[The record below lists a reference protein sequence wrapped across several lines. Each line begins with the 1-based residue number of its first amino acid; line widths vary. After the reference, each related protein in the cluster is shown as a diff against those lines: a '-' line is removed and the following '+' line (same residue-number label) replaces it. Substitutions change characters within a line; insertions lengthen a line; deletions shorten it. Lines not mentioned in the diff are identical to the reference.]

1 MQVDKN
7 PGVRPRGIGEVMRRI
22 IGRTITKCLKNETKS
37 LSSNYQLCEGQKY
50 GIAIIENATDAVLL
64 IDAEYAFNSL
74 NRKLALKNIIITF
87 TSLSKRLRTPTS
99 IHLICSL
106 KKTSYSQEEATQGD
120 PLAMAIYGLAIIP
133 LINLFISNYVTQ
145 KWYTD
150 EPSTYDK
157 IDDKIDTDDKI
168 V

>member
-74 NRKLALKNIIITF
+74 NQKLALK
-87 TSLSKRLRTPTS
+87 TS
-99 IHLICSL
+99 
-106 KKTSYSQEEATQGD
+106 
-120 PLAMAIYGLAIIP
+120 
-133 LINLFISNYVTQ
+133 
-145 KWYTD
+145 
-150 EPSTYDK
+150 
-157 IDDKIDTDDKI
+157 
-168 V
+168 